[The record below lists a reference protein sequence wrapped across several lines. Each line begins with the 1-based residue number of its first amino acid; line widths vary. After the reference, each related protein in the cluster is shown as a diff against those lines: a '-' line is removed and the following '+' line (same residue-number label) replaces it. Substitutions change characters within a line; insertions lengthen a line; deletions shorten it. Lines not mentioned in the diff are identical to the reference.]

1 MKASWK
7 KYTLNFETPGGTSRG
22 VMKTKDS
29 YFIFIDND
37 GVRGIGECGLLRGL
51 SFDDRPDYEQKLDW
65 VCKNIEL
72 DLVALYGKLT
82 EWPSIQ
88 FGLEQAFKMIDKG
101 GSFTFFKSPFTQG
114 KAGIPINGLVWMGD
128 VATMTKRL
136 EHKLD
141 EGFRCIKLKIGALH
155 WDEELEMLRK
165 LRDRFDALD
174 LEIRVDAN
182 GAFDFRTAEMVLD
195 QLAELE
201 IHSIE
206 QPIKAGQWEE
216 MAALVEDSLV
226 PIALDE
232 ELIGITDKKLK
243 LKLLKEIQPDYLV
256 LKPSFVGGWQ
266 GCEEW
271 IKLATQQGIDWWAT
285 SALESNIGLNAIAQW
300 ATTQRLRLPQ
310 GLGTGSVFSNNIPS
324 PLFVKDAKLWH
335 NADAT
340 WDLSAL

>member
-88 FGLEQAFKMIDKG
+88 FGLEQAFKMMDKG
-101 GSFTFFKSPFTQG
+101 GSFTFFNSPFTQG

-136 EHKLD
+136 EQKLD